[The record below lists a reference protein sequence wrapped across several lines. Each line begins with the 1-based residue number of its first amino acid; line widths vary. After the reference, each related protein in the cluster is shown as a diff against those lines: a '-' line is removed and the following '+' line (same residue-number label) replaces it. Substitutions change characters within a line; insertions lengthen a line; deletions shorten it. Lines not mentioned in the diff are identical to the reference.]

1 MTKTSLHQ
9 WNSCFSPT
17 NTRPPSPK
25 SDTEVDRQRQGQ
37 VDRSILSEEDS
48 TMWEWGDLPRRPEEG
63 EPPTEQSKEALDKGG
78 GCPLWVQFIYHMY
91 LVYVQCYLWSGVIL
105 WLGCI
110 KNQVILLSR
119 NFGRFQGCI
128 FLKPTWMQ
136 NFCRTA
142 LSLMYT
148 CSFVDI

>member
-9 WNSCFSPT
+9 WNSFYSPT

-63 EPPTEQSKEALDKGG
+63 EPPTEPSKEALDKKG
-78 GCPLWVQFIYHMY
+78 GCPFRVERVFI
-91 LVYVQCYLWSGVIL
+91 QCMSIAGCEVVWYCNMVT
-105 WLGCI
+105 WLI
-110 KNQVILLSR
+110 SINYQVIFLSR

-128 FLKPTWMQ
+128 FLKPTLMQ
-136 NFCRTA
+136 KFCRTA
-142 LSLMYT
+142 I
-148 CSFVDI
+148 SFLYIL

>member
-63 EPPTEQSKEALDKGG
+63 EPPTEPRKEALDKGG
-78 GCPLWVQFIYHMY
+78 GCPLCVQFIYHIY
-91 LVYVQCYLWSGVIL
+91 LVYVQCYLWSGVML
-105 WLGCI
+105 
-110 KNQVILLSR
+110 
-119 NFGRFQGCI
+119 
-128 FLKPTWMQ
+128 
-136 NFCRTA
+136 
-142 LSLMYT
+142 
-148 CSFVDI
+148 